1 MLNDNSIKD
10 MQKIKLSI
18 IHIIFPLTIG
28 GIIYISFRST
38 YLKMFIWFKQ
48 IGVGDSVLTLRHQ
61 LSGIESIL
69 PRWIYL
75 SLPDGLWVYSF
86 TSALLIIWENQFRN
100 AKFWLVFPLLTGIVT
115 EIAQGI
121 KLYPGTFDILDLVF
135 SIIASLLSIVI
146 INIKYIQN
154 EKG

>member
-38 YLKMFIWFKQ
+38 SLKMFIWFKQ